1 MGPPM
6 LTAFLLGGQ
15 WGTHSPAVSL
25 SAVSKAAP
33 PPTAHRARARKGP
46 RMGGGEAELQ
56 HSPPAVRNPQPPLP
70 SRSRCIWWCSVRP
83 RAASSQSSW

>member
-33 PPTAHRARARKGP
+33 PPHCTQSPGQERTSDGR
-46 RMGGGEAELQ
+46 GGSG
-56 HSPPAVRNPQPPLP
+56 
-70 SRSRCIWWCSVRP
+70 
-83 RAASSQSSW
+83 AAALTSCCA

>member
-33 PPTAHRARARKGP
+33 PPPLHTEPGP
-46 RMGGGEAELQ
+46 GKDLGWEGGKRSCSTHLLLCVIL
-56 HSPPAVRNPQPPLP
+56 SPRCLPEVGVFGGAV
-70 SRSRCIWWCSVRP
+70 
-83 RAASSQSSW
+83 